1 MALARALSLPANIP
15 MRSLLGKRGDWLAWY
30 IGRLARGTRDG
41 SPEHRL
47 ATLIACLCAR
57 TAPGLST
64 ENLRA
69 IDMTEAWARDGE
81 DNRKEARRITFA
93 AYAAYYAVAISTA
106 VAAAA
111 DVAYAAA
118 ADTYADQH
126 FAAMADLIR
135 AAVPVCPMPAETP

>member
-1 MALARALSLPANIP
+1 
-15 MRSLLGKRGDWLAWY
+15 
-30 IGRLARGTRDG
+30 
-41 SPEHRL
+41 
-47 ATLIACLCAR
+47 
-57 TAPGLST
+57 
-64 ENLRA
+64 
-69 IDMTEAWARDGE
+69 MTEAWARDGE

-93 AYAAYYAVAISTA
+93 AYAAANAAYTAYYAVAISTA

-111 DVAYAAA
+111 ADVAYAAANAAA

>member
-1 MALARALSLPANIP
+1 
-15 MRSLLGKRGDWLAWY
+15 
-30 IGRLARGTRDG
+30 
-41 SPEHRL
+41 
-47 ATLIACLCAR
+47 
-57 TAPGLST
+57 
-64 ENLRA
+64 
-69 IDMTEAWARDGE
+69 MTEAWTRDGE

-118 ADTYADQH
+118 NAAAADTYADQH

>member
-93 AYAAYYAVAISTA
+93 AYAAANAAYTAYYAVAISTA
-106 VAAAA
+106 V
-111 DVAYAAA
+111 A